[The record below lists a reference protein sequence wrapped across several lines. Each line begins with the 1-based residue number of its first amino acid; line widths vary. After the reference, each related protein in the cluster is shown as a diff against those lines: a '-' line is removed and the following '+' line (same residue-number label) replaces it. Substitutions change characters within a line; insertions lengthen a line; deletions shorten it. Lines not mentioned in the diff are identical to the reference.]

1 MMKVTLERPWAWIM
15 ASGLVVSMLGAGTA
29 WSYLRTAQHSV
40 VESLRDAVPIA
51 FELERVGQLTRE
63 LIPEIQ
69 ASQKV
74 AAQLEVEVEYL
85 EREIRTMSDSQAEA
99 KSQMQKLRAALG
111 QSGDSQSSERHSFG
125 DRTFSRVEVEQDLS
139 RRLERYEN
147 AAVQLQAREKLLVTR
162 RQTLTAAVEK
172 IRQYQRNHDALVEK
186 TESLRGELKLAELA
200 ADAHQID
207 FDHSKLQAAKTLAEE
222 VEKRIRTVQKM
233 VAGQTVAGDIPVDA
247 DSRPV
252 SRRFDDYF
260 GKTASTGSPSLKPR
274 AGK

>member
-1 MMKVTLERPWAWIM
+1 MMKVTLERPWAW
-15 ASGLVVSMLGAGTA
+15 LVGAGMVALTLGAGTA

-40 VESLRDAVPIA
+40 AKSLRDAVPVA
-51 FELERVGQLTRE
+51 FELERVAQLTRE

-85 EREIRTMSDSQAEA
+85 EREIKTMSDSQDEA
-99 KSQMQKLRAALG
+99 KSQMRKLRAALEPTG
-111 QSGDSQSSERHSFG
+111 EARSGDRHTFG
-125 DRTFSRVEVEQDLS
+125 DRTFSRADIEQDLS

-147 AAVQLQAREKLLVTR
+147 AAVQLQAREKLLATR
-162 RQTLTAAVEK
+162 RQTFAAAVEK

-186 TESLRGELKLAELA
+186 TEALRGELKLAELA

-222 VEKRIRTVQKM
+222 VEKRIRTVQKL
-233 VAGQTVAGDIPVDA
+233 VEGQAVGGDIPVDA

-260 GKTASTGSPSLKPR
+260 GQASAANK
-274 AGK
+274 

>member
-1 MMKVTLERPWAWIM
+1 MVKVTLERPWTWVAAAAIV
-15 ASGLVVSMLGAGTA
+15 ATVLGAGTA
-29 WSYLRTAQHSV
+29 LSYVRTAQRAV
-40 VESLRDAVPIA
+40 VKSLRDAVPIA
-51 FELERVGQLTRE
+51 FELERVAQLTRE

-85 EREIRTMSDSQAEA
+85 EREVKTMSDSQDEA
-99 KSQMQKLRAALG
+99 KSQMQKLRAALDQTG
-111 QSGDSQSSERHSFG
+111 ESTPDERHTFG
-125 DRTFSRVEVEQDLS
+125 NRTFTRAEVEQDLS

-147 AAVQLQAREKLLVTR
+147 AAVQLQAREKLLATR
-162 RQTLTAAVEK
+162 RQTFTAAVEK

-222 VEKRIRTVQKM
+222 VEKRIRTVQKL
-233 VAGQTVAGDIPVDA
+233 VEGQTVGGDIPVDA

-260 GKTASTGSPSLKPR
+260 GQTAAANK
-274 AGK
+274 

>member
-1 MMKVTLERPWAWIM
+1 MLKVTLERPWAWLVGAGM
-15 ASGLVVSMLGAGTA
+15 LASTLGAGTA
-29 WSYLRTAQHSV
+29 WSYLTTARHSV
-40 VESLRDAVPIA
+40 VASLRDAVPIA

-85 EREIRTMSDSQAEA
+85 ERETRTMTDSQDEA
-99 KSQMQKLRAALG
+99 KSQMQKLRAALD
-111 QSGDSQSSERHSFG
+111 QPSDSPSGERHSFG
-125 DRTFSRVEVEQDLS
+125 DRTFSRAEIEQDLS

-172 IRQYQRNHDALVEK
+172 IHQYQRNHDALVEK

-207 FDHSKLQAAKTLAEE
+207 FDHSKLQAAKTLAVE
-222 VEKRIRTVQKM
+222 VEKRIRTVQKL
-233 VAGQTVAGDIPVDA
+233 VEGQTVGGDIPVDA
-247 DSRPV
+247 DRRPV

-260 GKTASTGSPSLKPR
+260 GQTPAASSPHDAK
-274 AGK
+274 

>member
-1 MMKVTLERPWAWIM
+1 MVKVTLERPWAWLVGAGM
-15 ASGLVVSMLGAGTA
+15 VASTLGAGTA

-40 VESLRDAVPIA
+40 VKSLRDAVPIA
-51 FELERVGQLTRE
+51 FELERVAQLTRE

-85 EREIRTMSDSQAEA
+85 ERETRTMTDSQDES

-111 QSGDSQSSERHSFG
+111 QPGDSHSGERHSFG
-125 DRTFSRVEVEQDLS
+125 DRTFSRAEIEQDLS

-186 TESLRGELKLAELA
+186 TEALRGELKLAELA

-222 VEKRIRTVQKM
+222 VEKRIRTVQKL
-233 VAGQTVAGDIPVDA
+233 VEGQTVGGDIPVDA
-247 DSRPV
+247 DRRPV

-260 GKTASTGSPSLKPR
+260 GQTPAASSPHDAK
-274 AGK
+274 

>member
-1 MMKVTLERPWAWIM
+1 MVKVTLERPWAW
-15 ASGLVVSMLGAGTA
+15 VLGAGMMVSTLGVGTA

-40 VESLRDAVPIA
+40 TQSLRDAVPIS
-51 FELERVGQLTRE
+51 FELERVAQLTRE

-85 EREIRTMSDSQAEA
+85 EHEVRSMTESQGDA
-99 KSQMQKLRAALG
+99 KSQMQKLREVLG
-111 QSGDSQSSERHSFG
+111 LPSESSATDRHTFG
-125 DRTFSRVEVEQDLS
+125 DRTFTRAEIEQDLG

-147 AAVQLQAREKLLVTR
+147 AAVQLHAREKLLATR
-162 RQTLTAAVEK
+162 RQTLTAATEK

-186 TESLRGELKLAELA
+186 TESLQGELKLAELA
-200 ADAHQID
+200 ADAHRID
-207 FDHSKLQAAKTLAEE
+207 FDHSKLQAAKTLAVD
-222 VEKRIRTVQKM
+222 VEKRIRTVQKL
-233 VAGQTVAGDIPVDA
+233 VEGQTVSGDIPVDA

-260 GKTASTGSPSLKPR
+260 GQTSAVTK
-274 AGK
+274 

>member
-1 MMKVTLERPWAWIM
+1 MVKVTLERPWAW
-15 ASGLVVSMLGAGTA
+15 VLGAGMMVLTLGVGTA
-29 WSYLRTAQHSV
+29 WSYLRTAQHKV
-40 VESLRDAVPIA
+40 TQSLRDAVPIG

-69 ASQKV
+69 SSQKV

-85 EREIRTMSDSQAEA
+85 EHEVRSMTESQGDA
-99 KSQMQKLRAALG
+99 KSQMQKLREVLG
-111 QSGDSQSSERHSFG
+111 LPAESASTERHTFG
-125 DRTFSRVEVEQDLS
+125 DRTFSRVEIEQDLS

-147 AAVQLQAREKLLVTR
+147 TAVQLQAREKLLSIR
-162 RQTLTAAVEK
+162 RQTLSAAVEK

-186 TESLRGELKLAELA
+186 TEALQGELKLAELA

-207 FDHSKLQAAKTLAEE
+207 FDHSKLQAAKTLAVE
-222 VEKRIRTVQKM
+222 VEKRIRTVQKL
-233 VAGQTVAGDIPVDA
+233 VEGQTVGGDIPVDA

-260 GKTASTGSPSLKPR
+260 GQTSAVTK
-274 AGK
+274 